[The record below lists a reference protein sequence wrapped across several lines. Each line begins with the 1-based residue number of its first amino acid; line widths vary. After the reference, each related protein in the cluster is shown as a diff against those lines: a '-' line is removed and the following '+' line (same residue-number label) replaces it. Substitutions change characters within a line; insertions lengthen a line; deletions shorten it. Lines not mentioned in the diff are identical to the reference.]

1 MIRYDTIVEF
11 NMNSKAEYS
20 TRSQKLKQTKQCL
33 FNSVGLQVKIREGSP
48 EGDYGGRICKK
59 DEF

>member
-1 MIRYDTIVEF
+1 MIRYDTIEEF
-11 NMNSKAEYS
+11 NMNSTAEYS

-33 FNSVGLQVKIREGSP
+33 FNSVQVKIREGSP
-48 EGDYGGRICKK
+48 EGDFGGRICEK